1 MTTAGERS
9 WRLVMED
16 VVRES
21 EGRED
26 EERDGNLGQLHPRQQ
41 EYKEKKRPTSPQTTG
56 IQREEEA
63 IIKKGLI

>member
-26 EERDGNLGQLHPRQQ
+26 EERDGNLGQPHPRQQ
-41 EYKEKKRPTSPQTTG
+41 EYKEKKRP
-56 IQREEEA
+56 
-63 IIKKGLI
+63 L